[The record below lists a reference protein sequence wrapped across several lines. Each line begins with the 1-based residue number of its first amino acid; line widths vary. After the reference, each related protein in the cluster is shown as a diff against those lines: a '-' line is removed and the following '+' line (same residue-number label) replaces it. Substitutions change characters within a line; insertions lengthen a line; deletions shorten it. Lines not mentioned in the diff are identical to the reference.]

1 MSESPTVR
9 GFFEQD
15 HDRLDGIFAAFQ
27 THKLSDP
34 DKARDAFYQFKAG
47 LERHIV
53 WEEELLFPLWER
65 KTGMTHSGPTV
76 VMRAEHRQIH
86 QLLDRI
92 QAAAEAT
99 SAAGEEAERALVDI
113 LTSHNMKEERVLY
126 PAIDQA
132 ISDEELA
139 AVFRRL
145 NERPTERTVQG

>member
-1 MSESPTVR
+1 
-9 GFFEQD
+9 
-15 HDRLDGIFAAFQ
+15 
-27 THKLSDP
+27 
-34 DKARDAFYQFKAG
+34 
-47 LERHIV
+47 
-53 WEEELLFPLWER
+53 
-65 KTGMTHSGPTV
+65 MTHSGPTV

-92 QAAAEAT
+92 QAAVEAT
-99 SAAGEEAERALVDI
+99 SAEGEEAERALVDI